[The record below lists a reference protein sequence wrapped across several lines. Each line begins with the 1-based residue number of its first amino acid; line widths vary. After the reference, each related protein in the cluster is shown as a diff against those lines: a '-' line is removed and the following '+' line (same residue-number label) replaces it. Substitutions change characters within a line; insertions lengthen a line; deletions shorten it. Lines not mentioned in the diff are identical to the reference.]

1 MAGYLQQV
9 GYRIIRLT
17 PMTDTVLGEKVY
29 RCLRDVA
36 ARADVVPIFRHPS
49 AVPPVVKDVIA
60 IDAKVYGCSP
70 APKMKGPRR
79 GRKRPAFRLWWV
91 RAG

>member
-1 MAGYLQQV
+1 
-9 GYRIIRLT
+9 
-17 PMTDTVLGEKVY
+17 MTDAVLGEKVY

-60 IDAKVYGCSP
+60 IDAKVLWMQPSAKNEGAAAREEAAGFQAVVGACRMT
-70 APKMKGPRR
+70 ARR
-79 GRKRPAFRLWWV
+79 IVV
-91 RAG
+91 R